1 MHPLPEQV
9 RAIVVA
15 AHIKTIG
22 GGSTKISSKCT
33 RPPLGGS
40 GSRDYVGICAFL
52 LGPPSQFAQLQVVAP
67 YNAMLLWLG
76 DIVCSP
82 VSHPCAPQTTFQ
94 PPFHVTIQSFKVL
107 LPPLSDL
114 HLIYQHLAIVIVDAA
129 HTVLRYSSID
139 SSPKSL

>member
-1 MHPLPEQV
+1 MHLLPKQV

-22 GGSTKISSKCT
+22 GGSIKISSKCT

-67 YNAMLLWLG
+67 YSAMLLWLG
-76 DIVCSP
+76 DMEP
-82 VSHPCAPQTTFQ
+82 V
-94 PPFHVTIQSFKVL
+94 KV
-107 LPPLSDL
+107 
-114 HLIYQHLAIVIVDAA
+114 AA
-129 HTVLRYSSID
+129 VKSTRHRYECLEED
-139 SSPKSL
+139 